1 MKNVPNLR
9 FKEFIAE
16 WESKPLGELDVVLT
30 RGPFGSALKKEIMVP
45 KEDNTYKVYEQK
57 HAIQKDSTIGEYYI
71 SELKYKEL
79 IRFSVSPGDFIMS
92 CSGTIGEIFKIPQN
106 SEKGVINQ
114 ALLKFSVGNSINEDF
129 FLYSFRKNL
138 QSLETKGSGIKNI
151 TSVKFLKDEFII
163 SFPKIEEQKKIASF
177 FSLIDKKI
185 ELQTEKVEELK
196 NYKKGIMQK
205 IFSQQLRFKD
215 ENGKEFPDWE
225 EKKLENIVEFFKG
238 NGLSKSDLSDNG
250 DIPCVLYGELFT
262 QYDEVINIVKSRCLK
277 DQGFKSEKYD
287 VLMPTSDVTPEGLAT
302 ASCILVDDVCLGGDI
317 NVLRPKKYINGIFL
331 SYQINYFKSL
341 IIRKVSGTTIKHIYV
356 KDIKDIKYNIPCE
369 KEQIKITDLLIQIDN
384 KIKLESLK
392 LESYNELKKGLLQQ
406 MFI

>member
-1 MKNVPNLR
+1 MKKVPNLR
-9 FKEFIAE
+9 FKEFSGE

-57 HAIQKDSTIGEYYI
+57 HAIQKDSNIGEYYI

-106 SEKGVINQ
+106 AERGVINQ
-114 ALLKFSVGNSINEDF
+114 ALLKFSVGKSINEDF

-138 QSLETKGSGIKNI
+138 QNLETKGSGIKNI

-163 SFPKIEEQKKIASF
+163 SFPKIEEQEKLAAF
-177 FSLIDKKI
+177 FYLIDKKI
-185 ELQTEKVEELK
+185 ALQTEKVEELK
-196 NYKKGIMQK
+196 NYKKGLMQK
-205 IFSQQLRFKD
+205 IFSQELRFKD
-215 ENGKEFPDWE
+215 ENGKKYPEWE

-238 NGLSKSDLSDNG
+238 NGLSKSDLSDNE

-262 QYDEVINIVKSRCLK
+262 QYDEVINVVKSRCLK

-331 SYQINYFKSL
+331 SYQINHFKSL

-384 KIKLESLK
+384 KIKFESLK
-392 LESYNELKKGLLQQ
+392 VESYNKLKKGLLQQ

>member
-1 MKNVPNLR
+1 MKKVPNLR
-9 FKEFIAE
+9 FKEFSGE

-106 SEKGVINQ
+106 AEKGVINQ
-114 ALLKFSVGNSINEDF
+114 ALLKFSVGKSINEDF

-163 SFPKIEEQKKIASF
+163 SFPKIEEQEKIASF
-177 FSLIDKKI
+177 FSFIDKKI

-196 NYKKGIMQK
+196 NYKKGLMQK
-205 IFSQQLRFKD
+205 IFSQELRFKD
-215 ENGKEFPDWE
+215 ENGNEYPEWE
-225 EKKLENIVEFFKG
+225 EVNLRKILKEVSEKTTVINQYEVISSTN
-238 NGLSKSDLSDNG
+238 NGLYLQKDYFNREIASKDNIGYKILKRNQVVLSPQNLWMG
-250 DIPCVLYGELFT
+250 NINLNSKYDIGMVSPSYKIF
-262 QYDEVINIVKSRCLK
+262 DI
-277 DQGFKSEKYD
+277 KSEFDSSYIGFILRTDRAFYEYKQASEQGASIVRRNLNMDLFYD
-287 VLMPTSDVTPEGLAT
+287 VSFNLPCKAE
-302 ASCILVDDVCLGGDI
+302 
-317 NVLRPKKYINGIFL
+317 
-331 SYQINYFKSL
+331 QFKISKF
-341 IIRKVSGTTIKHIYV
+341 I
-356 KDIKDIKYNIPCE
+356 
-369 KEQIKITDLLIQIDN
+369 N
-384 KIKLESLK
+384 KIDCKIEQEVEKLESL
-392 LESYNELKKGLLQQ
+392 NEYQKGLLQQ